1 MATVYNKDGAKSF
14 SHDGNSYEADENGHF
29 EVPDEAL
36 ADIAAHGFALVSSK
50 PAAENE
56 GEGGD
61 LDKLHKPTD
70 LAKLN
75 KNELVA
81 YAAEHLELVLD
92 PEQKKADLIAQIEAH
107 EAQAPEAA
115 DEQEGGD
122 LDKLHKPTDLA
133 KLNKNELVA
142 YAAEHLE
149 LVLDPEQKKADLIA
163 QIEAHEAQAPEA
175 A

>member
-1 MATVYNKDGAKSF
+1 MVKVINKEGATSF
-14 SHDGNSYEADENGHF
+14 SYRGDEFKADDNGVF
-29 EVPDEAL
+29 EVPEEAL
-36 ADIAAHGFALVSSK
+36 AEITAHGFEPLRDKAQA
-50 PAAENE
+50 PEAAEN
-56 GEGGD
+56 EGGD

-115 DEQEGGD
+115 
-122 LDKLHKPTDLA
+122 
-133 KLNKNELVA
+133 
-142 YAAEHLE
+142 
-149 LVLDPEQKKADLIA
+149 
-163 QIEAHEAQAPEA
+163 
-175 A
+175 